1 MFLTSNRIDSL
12 DPAFKTRITLAL
24 RYDALDFSARNQI
37 WVNLLKS
44 SGFGTALE
52 VGNINTEEL
61 AKSVLNGREIK
72 NSIRLGMALAA
83 EDGEPLSQKVLLETV
98 DILNEYNQQ
107 AASPDAAYD
116 KIAERSAPCSTQR
129 GVCNKS
135 NSSITKQQQLHDW
148 RRMFGSCAF
157 GSVCLLL
164 LALYLLNQPTPVT
177 AFLVTKTIPT
187 RSSKLLNLPS
197 QMARSSSSQLLLG
210 QSTLDDDSTD
220 ISSADST
227 SATAAGG
234 NTEYSF
240 FDEAIIFVRAGAGGQ
255 GASTHKKGVGGQ
267 NGPPD
272 GGNGGRGGN
281 VILEVD
287 PSLNTLAGLNPQAF
301 RPNAF
306 GGSGAAKMGSSS
318 SSSNS
323 ATSNAPVYSSSFV
336 RAFKAERG
344 QEGERQNKSGRY
356 GQHVRVRLPPGTL
369 VQEQITDS
377 DGSITYETLGTLS
390 LPDNPIMVVA
400 QGGEGGEGSGAGSK
414 GRSGVRRARLSHE
427 GGEKKTIKLTLK
439 IVADVALVGTPNAGK
454 STFLAAV
461 TRAKPKIANVRTN

>member
-1 MFLTSNRIDSL
+1 MTSNRIDSL

-24 RYDALDFSARNQI
+24 RYDALDVSARNQI
-37 WVNLLKS
+37 WINLLKS

-52 VGNINTEEL
+52 KGVINTEEL

-83 EDGEPLSQKVLLETV
+83 EDGEPLSQKVLLETI

-107 AASPDAAYD
+107 AASSDASYD
-116 KIAERSAPCSTQR
+116 KLRERSAPR
-129 GVCNKS
+129 LS
-135 NSSITKQQQLHDW
+135 NSSSTKQQQLQN
-148 RRMFGSCAF
+148 RRMIRDSCTY

-164 LALYLLNQPTPVT
+164 LALYLLNQWTPVES
-177 AFLVTKTIPT
+177 FLVTKTIPRRSTLLVVPPQTT
-187 RSSKLLNLPS
+187 RSPAS
-197 QMARSSSSQLLLG
+197 QILLG
-210 QSTLDDDSTD
+210 QSTLNDDSTET
-220 ISSADST
+220 SAEST
-227 SATAAGG
+227 SPATATG

-255 GASTHKKGVGGQ
+255 GASTYKKGVGGQ

-287 PSLNTLAGLNPQAF
+287 ASLNTLAGLNPQAF

-306 GGSGAAKMGSSS
+306 GGSGAAKVG

-323 ATSNAPVYSSSFV
+323 NSANSNAPVYSSSFV
-336 RAFKAERG
+336 RSFKAERG

-369 VQEQITDS
+369 VQEQITES
-377 DGSITYETLGTLS
+377 DGSITYKTLGTLS
-390 LPDNPIMVVA
+390 LPDNPTMIVA
-400 QGGEGGEGSGAGSK
+400 EGGEGGEGSGAGSK
-414 GRSGVRRARLSHE
+414 GRSGVRRARLSHD

-461 TRAKPKIANVRTN
+461 TRAKPKIANVCTN